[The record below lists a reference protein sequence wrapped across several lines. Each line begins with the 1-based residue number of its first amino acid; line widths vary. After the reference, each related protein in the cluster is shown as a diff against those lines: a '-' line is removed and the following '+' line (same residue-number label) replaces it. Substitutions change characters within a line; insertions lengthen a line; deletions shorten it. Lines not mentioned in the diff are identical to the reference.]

1 MRNRREREN
10 ERAPARRGR
19 DGEARDASLCKTKGD
34 EAMTNQMLLDLSRRT
49 QACRAC
55 KLAAGARNKVFGE
68 GPADAQLMLIGEGPG
83 ADEDATGRPFVGK
96 AGQKL
101 DEMLEHVGID
111 RSKIFI
117 ANMVKCR
124 PPNNRKPEQ
133 DEMQQCW
140 NHLAAQIRTIQP
152 IVIVTLGNTP
162 TQFLMPQASGITKER
177 GTIYDVSHAG
187 WSART
192 RLLIPTYHPSYV
204 MRMQY
209 DNTTQ
214 KAAEHD
220 LGVAKAYLQQ
230 LGGVAW

>member
-1 MRNRREREN
+1 
-10 ERAPARRGR
+10 
-19 DGEARDASLCKTKGD
+19 
-34 EAMTNQMLLDLSRRT
+34 
-49 QACRAC
+49 
-55 KLAAGARNKVFGE
+55 
-68 GPADAQLMLIGEGPG
+68 
-83 ADEDATGRPFVGK
+83 
-96 AGQKL
+96 
-101 DEMLEHVGID
+101 
-111 RSKIFI
+111 
-117 ANMVKCR
+117 
-124 PPNNRKPEQ
+124 
-133 DEMQQCW
+133 MQQCW